1 MTMGGGMNRLITI
14 FVGAIILFVVVC
26 PFTPTPVAVLNG
38 KAPAAHALA
47 VSIALPAVLPVPRV
61 EMPVWATALERAPTL
76 TGGSVVDLTCS
87 RLC

>member
-1 MTMGGGMNRLITI
+1 MNRLVTI

-26 PFTPTPVAVLNG
+26 PFTPTPVAVVNG

-47 VSIALPAVLPVPRV
+47 VPIALPAVVPVPRV
-61 EMPVWATALERAPTL
+61 ETPVWAIALERTPNVM
-76 TGGSVVDLTCS
+76 GGSVVDLTCS